1 MSSALPA
8 DAPADVPFEATA
20 ETPAPSPLA
29 TQVRRRRTFAII
41 SHPDAGKTTLTEKL
55 LLFSGAIQIAGSV
68 KARKATRHATS
79 DWMEIEKQRGIS
91 VASSVMQ
98 MEYRDCVINLL
109 DTPGHQDFSEDT
121 YRVLTAVDAALM
133 VIDAANGVE
142 PQTRRLLQVCRARNT
157 PILTFV
163 NKMDR
168 EVKDPLA
175 LMDEIERELGMEVV
189 PFTWPV
195 GMGKAFHGVM
205 DLREQQMRVFSPGE
219 DRVLGK
225 GGVGDEIL
233 DGLHNP
239 AYAERFGMQ
248 WEQAKGEID
257 LLTDAAPPFD
267 EAAFLSGKQTP
278 MFFGSAVNNF
288 GVREVLDALVD
299 LAPPPGDRRA
309 IQRIVKPEETK
320 FTGVVFKIQANMD
333 PAHRDRIAFVRVASG
348 RFERGMRL
356 KVARSGKELR
366 PNTVVTF
373 MSQRRELLDEAFAGD
388 IIGIP
393 NHGVLQLGDTLSEG
407 ENLQF
412 TGLPFFAPEMF
423 RSVEVADPLKTKQL
437 RAGLTQLGEE
447 GAIQVFRPVAGS
459 MLLLGAVGQ
468 LQFEVVAHRLEHEY
482 SCKARIMPARYNV
495 ARWVTCPEE
504 NGGAKELQRFI
515 DGNSHRVA
523 MDAVNAPTVLLE
535 YAGELRAMQDNWPK
549 IQFHA
554 LREHAGL
561 VFQKQLEG

>member
-1 MSSALPA
+1 MSAELA
-8 DAPADVPFEATA
+8 D
-20 ETPAPSPLA
+20 
-29 TQVRRRRTFAII
+29 QVRRRRTFAII

-68 KARKATRHATS
+68 KARKASRHATS

-98 MEYRDCVINLL
+98 MEYRDCTINLL

-175 LMDEIERELGMEVV
+175 LMDEIEAELGMTVV

-195 GMGKAFHGVM
+195 GMGKFFHGVM
-205 DLREQQMRVFSPGE
+205 DLRKQQMRVFSPGE
-219 DRVLGK
+219 DRVA
-225 GGVGDEIL
+225 GGEEVI
-233 DGLHNP
+233 DGLDNP
-239 AYAERFGMQ
+239 LYAERFGM
-248 WEQAKGEID
+248 EYDQAQGEVE
-257 LLTDAAPPFD
+257 LVREAAPEFVLED
-267 EAAFLSGKQTP
+267 FLAGKQTP

-288 GVREVLDALVD
+288 GVQEVLDALVS
-299 LAPPPGDRRA
+299 LAPSPGPRPA
-309 IQRIVKPEETK
+309 IQRTVTPEEPK

-333 PAHRDRIAFVRVASG
+333 PAHRDRIAFLRVASG

-356 KVARSGKELR
+356 KVVRSGKELR

-373 MSQRRELLDEAFAGD
+373 MSQKRELLDEAFAGD

-393 NHGVLQLGDTLSEG
+393 NHGVLQLGDTITEG
-407 ENLQF
+407 ETLQF
-412 TGLPFFAPEMF
+412 TGLPFFAPELF
-423 RSVEVADPLKTKQL
+423 RSVEVADPLRTKQL

-447 GAIQVFRPVAGS
+447 GAIQVFRPMLGS
-459 MLLLGAVGQ
+459 VLLLGAVGQ

-482 SCKARIMPARYNV
+482 GVKARIMPARFNV
-495 ARWVTCPEE
+495 ARWVTCDAAD
-504 NGGAKELQRFI
+504 GGETELKRFI
-515 DGNSHRVA
+515 DNNSHRMA
-523 MDAVNAPTVLLE
+523 LDAVDAPTLLLE
-535 YAGELRAMQDNWPK
+535 YAGELRAIQENWPK
-549 IQFHA
+549 IKFHA

-561 VFQKQLEG
+561 VFQQRMGD

>member
-1 MSSALPA
+1 MSIDKEVS
-8 DAPADVPFEATA
+8 
-20 ETPAPSPLA
+20 
-29 TQVRRRRTFAII
+29 RRRTFAII

-55 LLFSGAIQIAGSV
+55 LLYAGAIHIAGSV
-68 KARKATRHATS
+68 KSRKASRYATS

-98 MEYRDCVINLL
+98 MEYRDCTINLL

-168 EVKDPLA
+168 EVQEPMS

-219 DRVLGK
+219 DRK
-225 GGVGDEIL
+225 GADDEIL
-233 DGLHNP
+233 IGLDNP
-239 AYAERFGMQ
+239 AYADRFGMQ
-248 WEQAKGEID
+248 YEQAKGEIE

-267 EAAFLSGKQTP
+267 MADFRAGRQTP

-299 LAPPPGDRRA
+299 LAPPPGERTS
-309 IQRIVKPEETK
+309 IQRTVQPDEAK

-333 PAHRDRIAFVRVASG
+333 PAHRDRIAFLRVASG
-348 RFERGMRL
+348 HFERGMRL
-356 KVARSGKELR
+356 KVVRSGKELR
-366 PNTVVTF
+366 PNTVVSF
-373 MSQRRELLDEAFAGD
+373 LSQRRELLDEAFAGD

-393 NHGVLQLGDTLSEG
+393 NHGVLQLGDTITEG
-407 ENLQF
+407 EALQF

-459 MLLLGAVGQ
+459 VLLLGAVGQ

-482 SCKARIMPARYNV
+482 GCKARIMPARYNV
-495 ARWVTCPEE
+495 ARWVTCPPE
-504 NGGAKELQRFI
+504 NGGEKELQRFI

-523 MDAVNAPTVLLE
+523 LDAVNAPTVLLE

-561 VFQKQLEG
+561 VFQKQLDG

>member
-1 MSSALPA
+1 MSP
-8 DAPADVPFEATA
+8 PV
-20 ETPAPSPLA
+20 LA
-29 TQVRRRRTFAII
+29 QEVRRRRTFAII

-68 KARKATRHATS
+68 KARKASRHATS

-98 MEYRDCVINLL
+98 MEYRGCVINLL

-168 EVKDPLA
+168 EVQEPLT
-175 LMDEIERELGMEVV
+175 LMDEIERELGMGVV

-195 GMGKAFHGVM
+195 GMGKHFRGVV
-205 DLREQQMRVFSPGE
+205 DLREERMRVFAPGADRASGE
-219 DRVLGK
+219 DEV
-225 GGVGDEIL
+225 I
-233 DGLHNP
+233 DGLDNP
-239 AYAERFGMQ
+239 LLVERYGSDYQ
-248 WEQAKGEID
+248 HARDGIELVQG
-257 LLTDAAPPFD
+257 AAPPFD
-267 EAAFLSGKQTP
+267 EAEFLAGRQTP
-278 MFFGSAVNNF
+278 MFFGSAINNF
-288 GVREVLDALVD
+288 GVKEVLDALVD
-299 LAPPPGDRRA
+299 LAPPPAQRA
-309 IQRIVKPEETK
+309 AMQRVVQPDEPK

-348 RFERGMRL
+348 HFERGMRL
-356 KVARSGKELR
+356 KVVRSGKELR
-366 PNTVVTF
+366 PNTVVSF
-373 MSQRRELLDEAFAGD
+373 LSQRRELLDEAFAGD

-393 NHGVLQLGDTLSEG
+393 NHGVLQLGDTLTEG
-407 ENLQF
+407 EALHY

-423 RSVEVADPLKTKQL
+423 RAVEVADPLRTKQL
-437 RAGLTQLGEE
+437 KAGLTQLGEE
-447 GAIQVFRPVAGS
+447 GAIQVFRPAASSV
-459 MLLLGAVGQ
+459 LLLGAVGQ

-482 SCKARIMPARYNV
+482 GVKARITPARYNV
-495 ARWVTCPEE
+495 ARWVTCDDP
-504 NGGAKELQRFI
+504 KELQRYI
-515 DGNSHRVA
+515 DGNAHRVA
-523 MDAVNAPTVLLE
+523 YDAVNAPTVLLE
-535 YAGELRAMQDNWPK
+535 YAGELRAMQENWPK
-549 IQFHA
+549 IKFHA

-561 VFQKQLEG
+561 QFQQKLDG

>member
-1 MSSALPA
+1 MSADLPSQIQTE
-8 DAPADVPFEATA
+8 VK
-20 ETPAPSPLA
+20 
-29 TQVRRRRTFAII
+29 RRRTFAII

-68 KARKATRHATS
+68 KARKASRHATS

-168 EVKDPLA
+168 EVQDPLA
-175 LMDEIERELGMEVV
+175 LMDEIERELGMTVV

-195 GMGKAFHGVM
+195 GMGKHFHGVM
-205 DLREQQMRVFSPGE
+205 DLRQQQMRVFSPGE
-219 DRVLGK
+219 GK
-225 GGVGDEIL
+225 AGGDDEIL
-233 DGLHNP
+233 QGLNNP
-239 AYAERFGMQ
+239 AYADRFGMQ
-248 WEQAKGEID
+248 YEQAEGEIE
-257 LLTDAAPPFD
+257 LVQDAAAEFNLD
-267 EAAFLSGKQTP
+267 DFLSGKLTP

-288 GVREVLDALVD
+288 GVQEILDALVE
-299 LAPPPGDRRA
+299 LAPAPAERA
-309 IQRIVKPEETK
+309 AMQRVVQPDEPK

-333 PAHRDRIAFVRVASG
+333 PSHRDRIAFLRVVSG
-348 RFERGMRL
+348 HFERGMRL
-356 KVARSGKELR
+356 KVVRSGKELR
-366 PNTVVTF
+366 PNTVVSF
-373 MSQRRELLDEAFAGD
+373 LSQRRELLDEAYAGD

-393 NHGVLQLGDTLSEG
+393 NHGVLQLGDTITEG
-407 ENLQF
+407 EALQF

-423 RSVEVADPLKTKQL
+423 RSVEVADPLRTKQL
-437 RAGLTQLGEE
+437 KAGLTQLGEE
-447 GAIQVFRPVAGS
+447 GAIQVFRPIAGS
-459 MLLLGAVGQ
+459 VLLLGAVGQ

-482 SCKARIMPARYNV
+482 GCKARIMPSRFQV
-495 ARWVTCPEE
+495 ARWVTCDDA
-504 NGGAKELQRFI
+504 NELKRFI
-515 DGNSHRVA
+515 DANDHRMA
-523 MDAVNAPTVLLE
+523 YDAVDAPTVLVE
-535 YAGELRAMQDNWPK
+535 YAPELRAIEANWPK
-549 IQFHA
+549 IKFHA

-561 VFQKQLEG
+561 VFQKRLDG

>member
-1 MSSALPA
+1 MSEL
-8 DAPADVPFEATA
+8 
-20 ETPAPSPLA
+20 TP
-29 TQVRRRRTFAII
+29 QVRRRRTFAII

-168 EVKDPLA
+168 EVQEPLA

-195 GMGKAFHGVM
+195 GMGKSFHGVM
-205 DLREQQMRVFSPGE
+205 DLREKRMRLF
-219 DRVLGK
+219 
-225 GGVGDEIL
+225 GGAEANNGIEFLEGL
-233 DGLHNP
+233 DNP
-239 AYAERFGMQ
+239 AYPERFGMQ
-248 WEQAKGEID
+248 YAQSKDELD

-267 EAAFLSGKQTP
+267 REAFLAGRQTP

-288 GVREVLDALVD
+288 GVQEVLDALVD
-299 LAPPPGDRRA
+299 LAPSPGPRA
-309 IQRIVKPEETK
+309 AVQRVVQPDEAK

-333 PAHRDRIAFVRVASG
+333 PAHRDRIAFLRVASG
-348 RFERGMRL
+348 HFERGMRL
-356 KVARSGKELR
+356 KVVRSGKELR
-366 PNTVVTF
+366 PNTVVSF
-373 MSQRRELLDEAFAGD
+373 LSQRRELLDEAFAGD

-393 NHGVLQLGDTLSEG
+393 NHGVLQLGDTLTEG
-407 ENLQF
+407 ESLLY

-447 GAIQVFRPVAGS
+447 GAIQVFRPVAGTV
-459 MLLLGAVGQ
+459 LLLGAVGQ

-482 SCKARIMPARYNV
+482 GVKARIMPARYNV
-495 ARWVTCPEE
+495 ARWVTCET
-504 NGGAKELQRFI
+504 GDGAAADERELKRFI
-515 DGNSHRVA
+515 DGNAHRVA
-523 MDAVNAPTVLLE
+523 LDAVDAACVLLE
-535 YAGELRAMQDNWPK
+535 YAGELRAMQENWPK
-549 IQFHA
+549 IKFHA

>member
-1 MSSALPA
+1 MTS
-8 DAPADVPFEATA
+8 E
-20 ETPAPSPLA
+20 LA
-29 TQVRRRRTFAII
+29 QQVRQRRTFAII

-68 KARKATRHATS
+68 KARKASRHATS

-98 MEYRDCVINLL
+98 MEYRDCTINLL

-142 PQTRRLLQVCRARNT
+142 PQTRRLLQVCRARHT

-168 EVKDPLA
+168 EVQDPLA
-175 LMDEIERELGMEVV
+175 LMDEIERELGMTVV

-195 GMGKAFHGVM
+195 GMGKFFHGVM
-205 DLREQQMRVFSPGE
+205 DLRKQQMRVFSPGE
-219 DRVLGK
+219 DRVAGTEEVLEG
-225 GGVGDEIL
+225 L
-233 DGLHNP
+233 DNP
-239 AYAERFGMQ
+239 AYADRFGMQ
-248 WEQAKGEID
+248 YEQAQGEIE
-257 LLTDAAPPFD
+257 LVREAAPEFVLED
-267 EAAFLSGKQTP
+267 FLAGKQTP

-288 GVREVLDALVD
+288 GVQEVLDALVG
-299 LAPPPGDRRA
+299 LAPSPGPRPA
-309 IQRIVKPEETK
+309 IQRTVHPEEPK

-333 PAHRDRIAFVRVASG
+333 PSHRDRIAFLRVASG

-356 KVARSGKELR
+356 KVVRSGKELR

-373 MSQRRELLDEAFAGD
+373 MSQKRELLDEAFAGD

-393 NHGVLQLGDTLSEG
+393 NHGVLQLGDTLTEG
-407 ENLQF
+407 ESLQF
-412 TGLPFFAPEMF
+412 TGLPFFAPELF

-447 GAIQVFRPVAGS
+447 GAIQVFRPMLGS
-459 MLLLGAVGQ
+459 VLLLGAVGQ

-482 SCKARIMPARYNV
+482 GVKARIMPARYNV
-495 ARWVTCPEE
+495 ARWITCEE
-504 NGGAKELQRFI
+504 ADGGEKELKRFV
-515 DGNSHRVA
+515 DGNSHRLA
-523 MDAVNAPTVLLE
+523 LDAVDAPTLLLE
-535 YAGELRAMQDNWPK
+535 YAGELRAIQENWPK
-549 IQFHA
+549 IKFHA

-561 VFQKQLEG
+561 VFQQRMGD

>member
-1 MSSALPA
+1 MSA
-8 DAPADVPFEATA
+8 DSPIASRI
-20 ETPAPSPLA
+20 ETE
-29 TQVRRRRTFAII
+29 VRRRRTFAII

-68 KARKATRHATS
+68 KARKASRHATS

-168 EVKDPLA
+168 EVQDPLA
-175 LMDEIERELGMEVV
+175 LMDEIERELGMTVV

-205 DLREQQMRVFSPGE
+205 DLRKQRMRVFAPGE
-219 DRVLGK
+219 DRAAGEEEVLSG
-225 GGVGDEIL
+225 L
-233 DGLHNP
+233 DNP
-239 AYAERFGMQ
+239 EYASRFGMQ
-248 WEQAKGEID
+248 YEQAQGEIE
-257 LLTDAAPPFD
+257 LVREAAPAFD
-267 EAAFLSGKQTP
+267 LDDFLSGKQTP

-288 GVREVLDALVD
+288 GVQEILDSLVE
-299 LAPPPGDRRA
+299 LAPAPGERA
-309 IQRIVKPEETK
+309 ALQRVVKPEETK
-320 FTGVVFKIQANMD
+320 FSGVVFKIQANMD
-333 PAHRDRIAFVRVASG
+333 PAHRDRIAFLRVASG
-348 RFERGMRL
+348 HFERGMRL
-356 KVARSGKELR
+356 KVVRSGKELR
-366 PNTVVTF
+366 PNTVVSF
-373 MSQRRELLDEAFAGD
+373 LSQRRELLDEAFGGD

-393 NHGVLQLGDTLSEG
+393 NHGVLQLGDTITEG
-407 ENLQF
+407 EALQF

-437 RAGLTQLGEE
+437 KAGLTQLGEE
-447 GAIQVFRPVAGS
+447 GAIQVFRPIVGS
-459 MLLLGAVGQ
+459 VLLLGAVGQ

-482 SCKARIMPARYNV
+482 GVKARITGSRFQV
-495 ARWVTCPEE
+495 ARWVTCDDE
-504 NGGAKELQRFI
+504 KELKRFI
-515 DGNSHRVA
+515 DANDHRMA
-523 MDAVNAPTVLLE
+523 YDAVDAPTVLVE
-535 YAGELRAMQDNWPK
+535 YAPELRAIESNWPK
-549 IQFHA
+549 IKFHA

-561 VFQKQLEG
+561 VFQRRIDG